1 MITIE
6 NLSVSSKHHTKAC
19 ILGFILI
26 LLIITPVFSYTTEVT
41 VRRYATDG
49 LTPINDTTVD
59 YHWMEEN
66 LPVYGDGITHYYSQ
80 GPTFN
85 ASDYWDDAEWQNIES
100 RDMGE
105 VIGTDLKDLCNL
117 IGGGSSG
124 KPIRVIGSDNVGRD
138 FGYESIYYPNPR
150 QGPMIVTW
158 KKDGMYPEYGYDEGM
173 RLVMF
178 ADAKEN
184 TFGWNTSGWHV
195 FGNADMRDCWSSQ
208 YWYNYSGIWPSSGG
222 TSIYKIRYINV
233 VTSDP
238 VPPPIAD
245 FSANIRTW
253 QILNGNFET
262 KLLTPWTGSG
272 ATIYTGLSPGYR
284 LGNASVRLVAPT
296 SNTAMIY
303 QDIDLTSMTTISFYR
318 YMLGKDG
325 KYLQVLVDGTQVANY
340 TEPSTIKGNE
350 TVDISSYGFS
360 GIHTIKFNAVNT
372 LTTEAFTVYL
382 DNIEDYGAGTTGDA
396 PHTVLFKDLSTKM
409 DDTTN
414 TSRLW
419 DFYNN
424 GTATSTEK
432 NPKYIYTENGTY
444 SVKLTVT
451 NAGGSDSEIKTD
463 YITVGT
469 MPPTIDIDT
478 TGGIADWP
486 FATGTNENTTSV
498 NLSVTT
504 TASSWHV
511 AVKDALD
518 GGKPPGSVG
527 RMAEYTGSAYVDPG
541 GKVLANAL
549 QVNCSGGSYVS
560 LSGSDQNIKT
570 GTSSGTFE
578 YDIGLK
584 QEIASG
590 DPALASPNVY
600 RILVTFTGATD

>member
-1 MITIE
+1 
-6 NLSVSSKHHTKAC
+6 
-19 ILGFILI
+19 
-26 LLIITPVFSYTTEVT
+26 
-41 VRRYATDG
+41 
-49 LTPINDTTVD
+49 
-59 YHWMEEN
+59 
-66 LPVYGDGITHYYSQ
+66 
-80 GPTFN
+80 
-85 ASDYWDDAEWQNIES
+85 
-100 RDMGE
+100 
-105 VIGTDLKDLCNL
+105 
-117 IGGGSSG
+117 
-124 KPIRVIGSDNVGRD
+124 
-138 FGYESIYYPNPR
+138 
-150 QGPMIVTW
+150 
-158 KKDGMYPEYGYDEGM
+158 
-173 RLVMF
+173 
-178 ADAKEN
+178 
-184 TFGWNTSGWHV
+184 
-195 FGNADMRDCWSSQ
+195 
-208 YWYNYSGIWPSSGG
+208 
-222 TSIYKIRYINV
+222 
-233 VTSDP
+233 
-238 VPPPIAD
+238 
-245 FSANIRTW
+245 
-253 QILNGNFET
+253 
-262 KLLTPWTGSG
+262 
-272 ATIYTGLSPGYR
+272 
-284 LGNASVRLVAPT
+284 
-296 SNTAMIY
+296 
-303 QDIDLTSMTTISFYR
+303 
-318 YMLGKDG
+318 MLGKDG